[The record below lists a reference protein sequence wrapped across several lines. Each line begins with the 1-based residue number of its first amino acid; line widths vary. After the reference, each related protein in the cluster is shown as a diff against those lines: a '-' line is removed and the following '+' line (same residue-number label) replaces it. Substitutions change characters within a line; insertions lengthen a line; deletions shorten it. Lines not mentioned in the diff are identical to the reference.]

1 MHLWFLGLAQPEA
14 PVFLAALSPDERS
27 AWDALQGRAHA
38 QEQRRHLAGRML
50 ARLALSRHFAVPPTQ
65 WSFAPDG
72 YGKPWVVQP
81 WWARP
86 HLAFNLSHSSGVAVL
101 AVTAGARVGVDVENI
116 AARPAPL
123 HVAAR
128 FFSPAEVRQLH
139 ACEPVEQPG
148 QFYRCWTAKEAYVK
162 ALGRGLSIPLERFS
176 VRPREDGSVDL
187 RNAPGD
193 TARWHLRQLQPR
205 PDWMVS
211 VCVED
216 TGAGP
221 LQVFTH
227 KLA

>member
-14 PVFLAALSPDERS
+14 PALLAALSQEERN
-27 AWDALQGRAHA
+27 AWGALQGRPYA

-50 ARLALSRHFAVPPTQ
+50 VRLALSRHFAVPPAQ

-72 YGKPWVVQP
+72 HGKPWVVHP

-86 HLAFNLSHSSGVAVL
+86 HLAFNLSHSSGVAVV
-101 AVTAGARVGVDVENI
+101 AVTAGARVGVDVEDI

-139 ACEPVEQPG
+139 ACPSSQQPT

-162 ALGRGLSIPLERFS
+162 ALGRGLSIPLEHFS
-176 VRPREDGSVDL
+176 ACPREDGGVDL

-193 TARWHLRQLQPR
+193 AARWHLRQLQPR

-216 TGAGP
+216 TGEGP
-221 LQVFTH
+221 LKVHTH
-227 KLA
+227 TLA